1 MMLSRGLVMKQR
13 SMSEAK
19 TGEIFPSVSYRLDRQ
34 AVKEYIKFI
43 SATRPVSSSSPYV
56 PPSMLAYYALW
67 IAASHFGFK
76 TKGALFTG
84 MDLQFEGLAS
94 SGDTI
99 TVKDCRVEDVFISDG
114 KRYVV
119 LASTSMNEQN
129 RVLCRSKITV
139 VFKAT

>member
-1 MMLSRGLVMKQR
+1 MKKHG
-13 SMSEAK
+13 MFEANL
-19 TGEIFPSVSYRLDRQ
+19 GETFPSVSYRLDPQ
-34 AVKEYIKFI
+34 AAKEFNKFMGVI
-43 SATRPVSSSSPYV
+43 RPGSPKSPYV

-67 IAASHFGFK
+67 IAASHFGFE
-76 TKGALFTG
+76 TKGALFAG

-99 TVKDCRVEDVFISDG
+99 TVKDSRVEDVFISDG

-119 LASTSMNEQN
+119 FASTSVNEQN

>member
-1 MMLSRGLVMKQR
+1 MKQR

-19 TGEIFPSVSYRLDRQ
+19 IGETFPSVSYRLDPQ

-43 SATRPVSSSSPYV
+43 SATRPVSSSNPYV

-67 IAASHFGFK
+67 IAASRFGFD

-94 SGDTI
+94 NGDTI

-119 LASTSMNEQN
+119 FVSTSMNEQN

>member
-19 TGEIFPSVSYRLDRQ
+19 TGEIFPSVSYRLDPQ

-43 SATRPVSSSSPYV
+43 SATPPVSSSSPYV

-67 IAASHFGFK
+67 IAASHFGFE

-94 SGDTI
+94 IGDTI

-119 LASTSMNEQN
+119 FASTSMNEQN

>member
-1 MMLSRGLVMKQR
+1 
-13 SMSEAK
+13 
-19 TGEIFPSVSYRLDRQ
+19 
-34 AVKEYIKFI
+34 
-43 SATRPVSSSSPYV
+43 
-56 PPSMLAYYALW
+56 
-67 IAASHFGFK
+67 
-76 TKGALFTG
+76 

-94 SGDTI
+94 NGDTI

-119 LASTSMNEQN
+119 FASTSMNEQN